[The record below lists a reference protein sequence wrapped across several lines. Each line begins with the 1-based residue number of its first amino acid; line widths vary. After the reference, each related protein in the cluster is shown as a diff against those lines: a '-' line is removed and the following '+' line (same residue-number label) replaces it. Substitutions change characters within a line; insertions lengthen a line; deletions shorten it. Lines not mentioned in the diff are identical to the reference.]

1 MVKFKFIIKMKKIFI
16 IPILLMLFIACNK
29 KEVPELDFSVRTERS
44 NYRVGDTVR
53 FLLSGNPDQ
62 VVFYSGL
69 EGNKYIYKDRTQ
81 AESDNITLEFNSN
94 RRFGTDAQQP
104 LSIRLLASQKF
115 SGSYLEASIDESADW
130 VDITSAFTFSG
141 SQASQDTYVNSGVV
155 NLLGLTSLGLTIDKT
170 KPIYFAFKFVGNT
183 GSTQRTWRL
192 TKFDIKLTTADSQVL
207 PVTTIGT
214 AGWTSVKFGT
224 SPANWTFTAGTSLLT
239 IAGGNATALNNQVWA
254 ITNPINLISVVP
266 DKGTPIKNMT
276 TRADQYSFIYNQP
289 GTYKVTFDAF
299 NINVYGESRSVRDVE
314 LTINP

>member
-1 MVKFKFIIKMKKIFI
+1 MKKILI
-16 IPILLMLFIACNK
+16 VPILLMLLAACNK
-29 KEVPELDFSVRTERS
+29 KEVPELDFSVRTEKS
-44 NYRVGDTVR
+44 SYRVGDTVR

-69 EGNKYIYKDRTQ
+69 VGSKYIYKDRTQ
-81 AESDNITLEFNSN
+81 AESNNVTLEFNSN

-115 SGSYLEASIDESADW
+115 NGSYLEADINEAADW
-130 VDITSAFTFSG
+130 VDVTSAFTFSG
-141 SQASQDTYVNSGVV
+141 NQASQDTYVNSGVV
-155 NLLGLTSLGLTIDKT
+155 NLLSLTSLGLTIDKT

-192 TKFDIKLTTADSQVL
+192 TKFDISLTASDGQIL
-207 PVTTIGT
+207 PVTSIGG
-214 AGWTSVKFGT
+214 AGFTSVKFGA

-254 ITNPINLISVVP
+254 VTNPINLVNVLP

-276 TRADQYSFIYNQP
+276 TRTDQYSFIYSQP